1 MPKQPCLIVPLLAIV
16 LGTVPGTQALAQ
28 PGPGQPGGL
37 PTHRPPG
44 TFKASTLI
52 GLGVIG
58 QDHVKVGKIED
69 VLVDRGGRIQA
80 VILDVGG
87 FLGIGTKRV
96 AVPFDRFA
104 WNTDARA
111 GKGRDPSI
119 VKAENAPSA
128 ETAAT
133 AGPET
138 MPGARTSDSALSAE
152 TSANTGENTGS
163 AERAD
168 ASRGRA
174 TIEVGEP
181 VEGEVRMTRAELEAA
196 PTFSYEVGGKP

>member
-1 MPKQPCLIVPLLAIV
+1 MPKQTRIMLPLLFAV
-16 LGTVPGTQALAQ
+16 LTTQALAQ
-28 PGPGQPGGL
+28 AEPGAASGFL
-37 PTHRPPG
+37 THRPLG
-44 TFKASTLI
+44 SFKTSKLI
-52 GLGVIG
+52 GLGVVG
-58 QDHVKVGKIED
+58 QDHVRVGKIED
-69 VLVDRGGRIQA
+69 VLIDRSGRIHA
-80 VILDVGG
+80 VVLDIGG

-111 GKGRDPSI
+111 GKGTDPSI
-119 VKAENAPSA
+119 VKAENAPSKEA
-128 ETAAT
+128 AAT

-138 MPGARTSDSALSAE
+138 MPGAKTRDAALNAE
-152 TSANTGENTGS
+152 NASETGENTGS

-181 VEGEVRMTRAELEAA
+181 VEGEIRMTKAELEAA
-196 PTFSYEVGGKP
+196 PTFSFETSAKP